1 MSSRPP
7 TPRATGPAEIP
18 IERVYGLDIETDTS
32 VDGLDPEVGAVVAV
46 AVATERGERVF
57 DGPENQLL
65 TELDHF
71 MSSLPAGIVVTWY
84 GSGFD
89 LPYLDRR
96 AEILGRRLGLEITSV
111 DRETGTGSRRHTGVW
126 YGHRHLDAYL
136 VYRNDLPRLL
146 EVSCSL
152 KSVSRLLGYEP
163 LEVDVEKLHR
173 LSPHELRGYVASD
186 ARLCRAAALRRW
198 ATALPFVDQPTA

>member
-89 LPYLDRR
+89 LPYLARR
-96 AEILGRRLGLEITSV
+96 AEILPYLERLRDRAGRRDERLHA
-111 DRETGTGSRRHTGVW
+111 SRRE
-126 YGHRHLDAYL
+126 RKLDY
-136 VYRNDLPRLL
+136 
-146 EVSCSL
+146 
-152 KSVSRLLGYEP
+152 
-163 LEVDVEKLHR
+163 
-173 LSPHELRGYVASD
+173 
-186 ARLCRAAALRRW
+186 
-198 ATALPFVDQPTA
+198 T

>member
-1 MSSRPP
+1 MWEVPV
-7 TPRATGPAEIP
+7 
-18 IERVYGLDIETDTS
+18 ERVYGLDIETDTS
-32 VDGLDPEVGAVVAV
+32 IDGLDPDVAPVVAV
-46 AVATERGERVF
+46 AVATEHGEWVF

-71 MSSLPAGIVVTWY
+71 VSGLADGIVVTWY

-111 DRETGTGSRRHTGVW
+111 GERDAVGGAKRHRGVW

-152 KSVSRLLGYEP
+152 KSVSRLLGFDP
-163 LEVDVEKLHR
+163 LEVDIDQLHE
-173 LSPHELRGYVASD
+173 LAPHELRAYVASD

-198 ATALPFVDQPTA
+198 ATALPFVDQPSA